1 MKREDIEIFQK
12 VVPHSKSMCGSLDN
26 SYVWKMAKE
35 INQPYL
41 FVYKIDHEKIVL
53 KYNEDDF
60 GDFFLP
66 EDFELY
72 IESNTNQNN
81 NNESRNIKMK
91 KSELN
96 SSMLFKMRNDVLYAL
111 LPDIEGDLIF
121 YDKIDIAEGYSG
133 DGILL
138 DDYSDNLF
146 QDESDD
152 YDIVAIKQRNGCARV
167 ISDVLNSN
175 EPEEWDWV
183 EEVAKQ
189 VKEEIVENTVQNIT
203 INITIDSSN
212 KDSSQFRELI
222 NGLSKYA
229 TQCSKV

>member
-1 MKREDIEIFQK
+1 
-12 VVPHSKSMCGSLDN
+12 
-26 SYVWKMAKE
+26 MAKE

-41 FVYKIDHEKIVL
+41 FVYKIDHEKVVL

-72 IESNTNQNN
+72 IENNTNQEN
-81 NNESRNIKMK
+81 NNERGNTKMK
-91 KSELN
+91 KSDLN
-96 SSMLFKMRNDVLYAL
+96 SSMLFKMRNSNLYAL
-111 LPDIEGDLIF
+111 LSDIEGNLIF

-133 DGILL
+133 DGILF

-146 QDESDD
+146 QDESND
-152 YDIVAIKQRNGCARV
+152 YDIVAIKQRNGCAIV

-183 EEVAKQ
+183 EEVE
-189 VKEEIVENTVQNIT
+189 KELKVENTIQNIT
-203 INITIDSSN
+203 INITVDSKMDINDFMN
-212 KDSSQFRELI
+212 KLSSKMKI
-222 NGLSKYA
+222 
-229 TQCSKV
+229 